1 MIASLHPCIRK
12 DINILCAGRSLTDR
26 EKKRLGKAQA
36 VILPQ
41 GVTAEVYRECR
52 RLVPR
57 VFPNYDLRFGLEGKV
72 GDALLFEYFQVPH
85 PRTLAFRDREA
96 FSNLF
101 PDPDLATAVLSGYPL
116 VLKGNEGGEGSLVFL
131 IKSLRDL
138 KDKLRLL
145 LDSSFRRQGF
155 VLQEFIDHGGRD
167 LRVVILYDQ
176 VVAYWRVQ
184 PNPSQFRTNQLQ
196 GGEIDPDG
204 NLRQKDKAAKAVEWF
219 CHRAGIQ
226 VAGFDILFDRRADP
240 GTPLFLEINY
250 YFGRRGLGGSL
261 RFYELFEQAA
271 DRWLAAAEQE
281 EKQEFSTKIE
291 PGTTRHSL
299 TVNNQQLIINY

>member
-26 EKKRLGKAQA
+26 EKKRLQKARA

-41 GVTAEVYRECR
+41 GVTAEVYRDCR

-57 VFPNYDLRFGLEGKV
+57 VFPNYDLRFGLEGKI

-85 PRTLAFRDREA
+85 PRTLAFSDRKS
-96 FSNLF
+96 FQHSF
-101 PDPDLATAVLSGYPL
+101 PDPDLPPALLSGYPL
-116 VLKGNEGGEGSLVFL
+116 VLKGNGGGEGSLVFR
-131 IKSLRDL
+131 IDSARDL
-138 KDKLRLL
+138 GDRLDL
-145 LDSSFRRQGF
+145 LCHSSARDQGF

-176 VVAYWRVQ
+176 LFAYWRVQ
-184 PNPSQFRTNQLQ
+184 PDPSRFQTNQLQ
-196 GGEIDPDG
+196 GGTIDPDG
-204 NLRQKDKAAKAVEWF
+204 DPRLKKEALKAVERF
-219 CHRAGIQ
+219 CRRAGIQ
-226 VAGFDILFDRRADP
+226 VAGLDILFNRSRDP

-261 RFYELFEQAA
+261 RFYELLEQAA
-271 DRWLAAAEQE
+271 DRWLSAGEAADRPGPALEALRTSPE
-281 EKQEFSTKIE
+281 LELFFE
-291 PGTTRHSL
+291 PR
-299 TVNNQQLIINY
+299 

>member
-26 EKKRLGKAQA
+26 EKKRLGKARA

-41 GVTAEVYRECR
+41 GVTAEVYRDGR

-85 PRTLAFRDREA
+85 PRTLAFGDRKSFHTA
-96 FSNLF
+96 F
-101 PDPDLATAVLSGYPL
+101 PDPALPPALLSGYPL
-116 VLKGNEGGEGSLVFL
+116 VLKGNEGGEGSLVFR
-131 IKSLRDL
+131 IESARDL
-138 KDKLRLL
+138 EDHLDRLGG
-145 LDSSFRRQGF
+145 SSVRDQGF

-176 VVAYWRVQ
+176 LFAYWRVQ
-184 PNPSQFRTNQLQ
+184 PDPSRFRTNQRQ
-196 GGEIDPDG
+196 GGTVGHEG
-204 NLRQKDKAAKAVEWF
+204 NPRLKKKAIRAVERF
-219 CHRAGIQ
+219 CRRAGIQ
-226 VAGFDILFDRRADP
+226 VAGLDILYDSKRYPD
-240 GTPLFLEINY
+240 TPLFLEINY

-261 RFYELFEQAA
+261 RFYDLFEQAA
-271 DRWLAAAEQE
+271 DRWLASGESAE
-281 EKQEFSTKIE
+281 KPGFSIE
-291 PGTTRHSL
+291 IELGAT
-299 TVNNQQLIINY
+299 

>member
-26 EKKRLGKAQA
+26 EKKRLQKARA

-85 PRTLAFRDREA
+85 PRTLAFRDRES
-96 FSNLF
+96 FRNTF
-101 PDPDLATAVLSGYPL
+101 PNPDLAPALLSGYPL
-116 VLKGNEGGEGSLVFL
+116 VIKGNEGGEGSLVFL
-131 IKSLRDL
+131 IESPRDL
-138 KDKLRLL
+138 QDKLDLL
-145 LDSSFRRQGF
+145 LGSSFRDQGF

-176 VVAYWRVQ
+176 LFAYWRVQ
-184 PNPSQFRTNQLQ
+184 PDPSQFRTNQSQ
-196 GGEIDPDG
+196 GGEIDPGG
-204 NLRQKDKAAKAVEWF
+204 NLRQKNKALKAVERF
-219 CHRAGIQ
+219 GRRAGIN
-226 VAGFDILFDRRADP
+226 VAGFDILFNRTRNPD
-240 GTPLFLEINY
+240 TPLFLEINY

-261 RFYELFEQAA
+261 RFYGLFEQAA
-271 DRWLAAAEQE
+271 DRWLASGEPAE
-281 EKQEFSTKIE
+281 KPGFYTKIAFSN
-291 PGTTRHSL
+291 PPKSPFVKGGL
-299 TVNNQQLIINY
+299 

>member
-12 DINILCAGRSLTDR
+12 EINILCAGRSLTDR
-26 EKKRLGKAQA
+26 EKKRLQKARA

-85 PRTLAFRDREA
+85 PRTLAFVDRESFRKA
-96 FSNLF
+96 F
-101 PDPDLATAVLSGYPL
+101 PDPELPPVLLSGYPL
-116 VLKGNEGGEGSLVFL
+116 VMKGNEGGEGSLVFR
-131 IKSLRDL
+131 IESNRDL
-138 KDKLRLL
+138 EDKLDLL
-145 LDSSFRRQGF
+145 RGSAVRDQGF

-176 VVAYWRVQ
+176 LFAYWRVQ
-184 PNPSQFRTNQLQ
+184 PDPSRFRTNQRQ
-196 GGEIDPDG
+196 GGTIDHGGDSR
-204 NLRQKDKAAKAVEWF
+204 LREKAIKSVERF
-219 CHRAGIQ
+219 CRRAGIQ
-226 VAGFDILFDRRADP
+226 VAGVDILFNRKRDP
-240 GTPLFLEINY
+240 DTPLFLEINY

-261 RFYELFEQAA
+261 LFYELFEQAA
-271 DRWLAAAEQE
+271 DRWLASGEPE
-281 EKQEFSTKIE
+281 ERSGFSTKIE
-291 PGTTRHSL
+291 GSAVIPTPFKSP
-299 TVNNQQLIINY
+299 

>member
-26 EKKRLGKAQA
+26 EKKRLGKARA

-85 PRTLAFRDREA
+85 PRTLAFRDGGSFR
-96 FSNLF
+96 NTF
-101 PDPDLATAVLSGYPL
+101 PDPDLAPALLSGYPL
-116 VLKGNEGGEGSLVFL
+116 VIKGNEGGEGSLVFL
-131 IKSLRDL
+131 IESPRDL
-138 KDKLRLL
+138 QDKLDLL
-145 LDSSFRRQGF
+145 LGSSFRDQGF

-176 VVAYWRVQ
+176 LFAYWRVQ
-184 PNPSQFRTNQLQ
+184 PDPSRFQTNQSQ
-196 GGEIDPDG
+196 GGEIEPGG
-204 NLRQKDKAAKAVEWF
+204 NLRQKNKAIKAVERF
-219 CHRAGIQ
+219 GRRAGIN
-226 VAGFDILFDRRADP
+226 VAGFDILFNRTRNPD
-240 GTPLFLEINY
+240 TPLFLEINY

-271 DRWLAAAEQE
+271 DRWLAAGEPE
-281 EKQEFSTKIE
+281 EKPGFNMKIE
-291 PGTTRHSL
+291 FQSRK
-299 TVNNQQLIINY
+299 

>member
-26 EKKRLGKAQA
+26 ERKRLGKARA

-41 GVTAEVYRECR
+41 GVSAEVYRDCR

-57 VFPNYDLRFGLEGKV
+57 VFPNYDLRFGLEGKG

-85 PRTLAFRDREA
+85 PRTLAFSDQKSFHKA
-96 FSNLF
+96 F
-101 PDPDLATAVLSGYPL
+101 PDPELPTALLSGYPL
-116 VLKGNEGGEGSLVFL
+116 VLKGNEGGEGSLVFR
-131 IKSLRDL
+131 IESARDL
-138 KDKLRLL
+138 EDKLDRLRGSTVR
-145 LDSSFRRQGF
+145 DQGF

-176 VVAYWRVQ
+176 LFAYWRVQ
-184 PNPSQFRTNQLQ
+184 PDPFQFRTNQRQ
-196 GGEIDPDG
+196 GGTIDPGGDSRLK
-204 NLRQKDKAAKAVEWF
+204 NEAIKSVELF
-219 CHRAGIQ
+219 CRSTGIN
-226 VAGFDILFDRRADP
+226 VAGLDILFRREPDP

-250 YFGRRGLGGSL
+250 YFGRRGLGGAL

-271 DRWLAAAEQE
+271 DRWLASGE
-281 EKQEFSTKIE
+281 
-291 PGTTRHSL
+291 
-299 TVNNQQLIINY
+299 

>member
-12 DINILCAGRSLTDR
+12 EINILCAGRSLTDR
-26 EKKRLGKAQA
+26 ERKRLQKARA

-85 PRTLAFRDREA
+85 PRTLAFGDRESFHKA
-96 FSNLF
+96 F
-101 PDPDLATAVLSGYPL
+101 PDPDLPPALLSGYPL
-116 VLKGNEGGEGSLVFL
+116 VMKGNEGGEGSLVFR
-131 IKSLRDL
+131 IESTRDL
-138 KDKLRLL
+138 EDKLDLL
-145 LDSSFRRQGF
+145 RCSAVRDQGF

-176 VVAYWRVQ
+176 LFAYWRVQ
-184 PNPSQFRTNQLQ
+184 PDPSRFRTNQRQ
-196 GGEIDPDG
+196 GGTIDHGGDSR
-204 NLRQKDKAAKAVEWF
+204 LREKAIKSVERF
-219 CHRAGIQ
+219 CRRAGIQ
-226 VAGFDILFDRRADP
+226 VAGIDILFNRKRDP
-240 GTPLFLEINY
+240 DTPLFLEINY

-271 DRWLAAAEQE
+271 DRWLASGEPM
-281 EKQEFSTKIE
+281 EKQGFIRE
-291 PGTTRHSL
+291 
-299 TVNNQQLIINY
+299 

>member
-26 EKKRLGKAQA
+26 EKKRLGKARA

-85 PRTLAFRDREA
+85 PRTLAFRDRES
-96 FSNLF
+96 FRNTF
-101 PDPDLATAVLSGYPL
+101 PNPDLAPALLSGYPL
-116 VLKGNEGGEGSLVFL
+116 VLKGNEGGEGSLVYL
-131 IKSLRDL
+131 IEFPRDL
-138 KDKLRLL
+138 KEKLGLL
-145 LDSSFRRQGF
+145 LDSSFRNQGF

-176 VVAYWRVQ
+176 VFAYWRVQ

-196 GGEIDPDG
+196 GGEIDFGG
-204 NLRQKDKAAKAVEWF
+204 NLEQKNKAIAAGERF
-219 CHRAGIQ
+219 CRRAGIQ
-226 VAGFDILFDRRADP
+226 VAGFDILFDRRRDP

-250 YFGRRGLGGSL
+250 YFGRKGLGGSL

-271 DRWLAAAEQE
+271 DRWLASGEQE
-281 EKQEFSTKIE
+281 EKQEFNMRIAFSNPPKS
-291 PGTTRHSL
+291 PFVKGGL
-299 TVNNQQLIINY
+299 

>member
-26 EKKRLGKAQA
+26 ERKRLGKARA

-72 GDALLFEYFQVPH
+72 GDALLFKYFQVPH
-85 PRTLAFRDREA
+85 PRTLAFGNRES
-96 FSNLF
+96 FHNSF
-101 PDPDLATAVLSGYPL
+101 PDPDLAPPLLSGYPL

-131 IKSLRDL
+131 IESPRDL
-138 KDKLRLL
+138 QDKLGLL
-145 LDSSFRRQGF
+145 LGSSFRDQGF

-176 VVAYWRVQ
+176 LFAYWRVQ
-184 PNPSQFRTNQLQ
+184 PDPSRFQTNQSQ
-196 GGEIDPDG
+196 GGTIDPGGDPKLK
-204 NLRQKDKAAKAVEWF
+204 NEAINAVERF
-219 CHRAGIQ
+219 SRRAGIN
-226 VAGFDILFDRRADP
+226 VAGFDILFNRTRNPD
-240 GTPLFLEINY
+240 TPLFLEINY

-261 RFYELFEQAA
+261 RFYGLFEQAA
-271 DRWLAAAEQE
+271 DRWLASGEPE
-281 EKQEFSTKIE
+281 EK
-291 PGTTRHSL
+291 PGFD
-299 TVNNQQLIINY
+299 V

>member
-26 EKKRLGKAQA
+26 EKKRLGKARA

-85 PRTLAFRDREA
+85 PRTLAFRDLPSFRT
-96 FSNLF
+96 NF
-101 PDPDLATAVLSGYPL
+101 PNPALPSALLSGYPL
-116 VLKGNEGGEGSLVFL
+116 VMKGNGGGEGSSVFL
-131 IKSLRDL
+131 IESPKDMQDTLNLLFGSTSRD
-138 KDKLRLL
+138 
-145 LDSSFRRQGF
+145 QGF
-155 VLQEFIDHGGRD
+155 VLQELIDHGGRD

-176 VVAYWRVQ
+176 VFAYWRVQ
-184 PNPSQFRTNQLQ
+184 PDPSQFRTNQRQ
-196 GGEIDPDG
+196 GGEIDPEG
-204 NLRQKDKAAKAVEWF
+204 NLRQKSKAIKAVEQF
-219 CHRAGIQ
+219 GRSAGIN
-226 VAGFDILFDRRADP
+226 VAGFDILFNRTQNSD
-240 GTPLFLEINY
+240 TPLFLEINY
-250 YFGRRGLGGSL
+250 YFGRKGLGGSL

-271 DRWLAAAEQE
+271 DRWLADGEQAER
-281 EKQEFSTKIE
+281 SG
-291 PGTTRHSL
+291 PGLEALRQSPEIKL
-299 TVNNQQLIINY
+299 FFDRY